1 MAAALAGGMNRFTM
15 LVAAVLGALS
25 SAAAAQP
32 RGRAQAGDADA
43 QAASPA
49 SASPGPGD
57 DEDGPQGKSVAAFR
71 LDDIIEVA
79 VRLSPDIARARAD
92 REIGRET
99 AIAATKDQSW
109 VLSAGA
115 NGEVDAIGADTT
127 GLEPLQVI
135 KDSKISAQLSLGRN
149 LPTGGNISFELGAV
163 HEEKELNITGEVLDQ
178 AMMQQPDCGTAV
190 DVYCQNQAEAK
201 VTFKQPLAR
210 GVGSV
215 ATASQRKAELSAV
228 EATIKAQ
235 LSAEE
240 MVKDIVTAYWDL
252 AYAAYEVDVRNE
264 SLEAAKEQDRLTRQE
279 MRAGTASQS
288 SLDTVA
294 YEVALRDAA
303 LLQAKLTF
311 EQKSLEL
318 RRKSGLEIGRRDIV
332 VRPADALE
340 IDNGDWNVDDILA
353 KSHKAN
359 RQVAALMMEKKI
371 ADVDVDVTENGLLP
385 QLDLSLS
392 GALTGTGATAGD
404 ALGGVGG
411 GNGFGYQVTAGLTM
425 SFELSGAAK
434 AANNAAVAKRHRAE
448 VDRIDTER
456 SIDAQIVSAARTLV
470 AGKTQIALTD
480 KAIRIANENFK
491 AERAQ
496 FMASRSTNFQVMQ
509 RQTQVLDAEL
519 RRGRAVADH
528 RIAVVNLQYL
538 SGTLLDAYRIHV
550 RGAGTA
556 NEGDV
561 ERVRSA
567 TSAARAAR
575 TKSPRTARR
584 ADSDE

>member
-1 MAAALAGGMNRFTM
+1 MNRFSLLT
-15 LVAAVLGALS
+15 AAVLGALT
-25 SAAAAQP
+25 SAAVAQP
-32 RGRAQAGDADA
+32 RGRAPAADADV
-43 QAASPA
+43 QP
-49 SASPGPGD
+49 D
-57 DEDGPQGKSVAAFR
+57 DEDGPQAKNVAMFK

-92 REIGRET
+92 RDIGRES
-99 AIAATKDQSW
+99 AIAAGKDQAW

-115 NGEVDAIGADTT
+115 NAELDSIGEDTK
-127 GLEPLQVI
+127 GLQPLQVI
-135 KDSKISAQLSLGRN
+135 KDNKVTAQLSLGRN

-163 HEEKELNITGEVLDQ
+163 HEEKELNITGEVLSQ
-178 AMMQQPDCGTAV
+178 AMLQQPDCGTAV
-190 DVYCQNQAEAK
+190 DVFCQNQAEARI
-201 VTFKQPLAR
+201 TFKQPLAR

-215 ATASQRKAELSAV
+215 ALAGQRKAELTAV

-279 MRAGTASQS
+279 MRAGTAAQNA
-288 SLDTVA
+288 LDSVA
-294 YEVALRDAA
+294 YEIALRDAA

-340 IDNGDWNVDDILA
+340 IDNSDWNVDEILA
-353 KSHKAN
+353 KSHKTN
-359 RQVAALMMEKKI
+359 RQIAQLQMERRI
-371 ADVDVDVTENGLLP
+371 ADVDVEATENGLLP
-385 QLDLSLS
+385 QIDLNLS
-392 GALTGTGATAGD
+392 GALTGTGATAGE

-411 GNGFGYQVTAGLTM
+411 GDGFGYQVTAGLTM

-456 SIDAQIVSAARTLV
+456 GIDAQIVSAARTLT
-470 AGKTQIALTD
+470 AGKTQIALTE

-496 FMASRSTNFQVMQ
+496 FLASRSTNFQVMQ
-509 RQTQVLDAEL
+509 RQTQVLDAEI

-550 RGAGTA
+550 RGAGAA

-561 ERVRSA
+561 ERERGAKASAPRASRTRS
-567 TSAARAAR
+567 S
-575 TKSPRTARR
+575 RTAR
-584 ADSDE
+584 ATDGE